1 MAFSAWFETEY
12 SLIEAAVG
20 GEIVDDSRLW
30 NVENSV
36 IDKIDR
42 EIIRILQVDG
52 RASYTDIGAAV
63 HLSAN
68 AAADRVRRLLQNG
81 TIVGIHAV
89 VDPAALGLTI
99 EAQID
104 VKLRPTTSADDFE
117 RAIRDVPQVLTATL
131 VTGSFDYALRV
142 ACSERSDL
150 ATLTETIRDKA
161 GAQETYSRIILREV
175 KVGMPAARRAGTRAK
190 APARRG

>member
-1 MAFSAWFETEY
+1 M
-12 SLIEAAVG
+12 
-20 GEIVDDSRLW
+20 
-30 NVENSV
+30 
-36 IDKIDR
+36 DKIDR
-42 EIIRILQVDG
+42 EILRVLQSDG
-52 RASYTDIGAAV
+52 RCSFTDLGAAV

-68 AAADRVRRLLQNG
+68 AAADRVRRLVESG

-104 VKLRPTTSADDFE
+104 VKLRPTTTAESFE
-117 RAIRDVPQVLTATL
+117 RAIRDVPQVSTATL

-142 ACSERSDL
+142 ACSDRADL
-150 ATLTETIRDKA
+150 AAVTETIRERA

-175 KVGMPAARRAGTRAK
+175 HVGRGVAAATPARAK
-190 APARRG
+190 ARARRR

>member
-1 MAFSAWFETEY
+1 
-12 SLIEAAVG
+12 V
-20 GEIVDDSRLW
+20 
-30 NVENSV
+30 
-36 IDKIDR
+36 DKIDR
-42 EIIRILQVDG
+42 EIIRVLQADG
-52 RASYTDIGAAV
+52 RCSFTELGAAV

-68 AAADRVRRLLQNG
+68 AAADRVRRLLESG

-104 VKLRPTTSADDFE
+104 VKLRPTTTADAFE
-117 RAIRDVPQVLTATL
+117 RAIRDVPQVSTATL

-142 ACSERSDL
+142 ACSDRADL
-150 ATLTETIRDKA
+150 AAVTETIRERA

-175 KVGMPAARRAGTRAK
+175 HVGRAAASRRGGARAK
-190 APARRG
+190 GSGRRR

>member
-1 MAFSAWFETEY
+1 M
-12 SLIEAAVG
+12 
-20 GEIVDDSRLW
+20 
-30 NVENSV
+30 
-36 IDKIDR
+36 DKIDR
-42 EIIRILQVDG
+42 EIIRVLQADG
-52 RASYTDIGAAV
+52 RCSFTDLGAAV

-68 AAADRVRRLLQNG
+68 AAADRVRRLLESG

-104 VKLRPTTSADDFE
+104 VKLRPTTTAEAFE
-117 RAIRDVPQVLTATL
+117 RAIRDVSQVSTATL

-142 ACSERSDL
+142 ACSDRADL
-150 ATLTETIRDKA
+150 AAVTETIRERA

-175 KVGMPAARRAGTRAK
+175 HVGRGAVPTGGARAKGRARRR
-190 APARRG
+190 

>member
-1 MAFSAWFETEY
+1 M
-12 SLIEAAVG
+12 
-20 GEIVDDSRLW
+20 
-30 NVENSV
+30 
-36 IDKIDR
+36 DKTDR
-42 EIIRILQVDG
+42 EIIRHLQADG

-68 AAADRVRRLLQNG
+68 AAADRVRRLLQDG
-81 TIVGIHAV
+81 AIVGIHAI

-104 VKLRPTTSADDFE
+104 VKLRATTSADDFE

-142 ACSERSDL
+142 ASSDRADL
-150 ATLTETIRDKA
+150 AELTETIRNKA
-161 GAQETYSRIILREV
+161 GAQETYSRIILREIR
-175 KVGMPAARRAGTRAK
+175 VGAPSSRRGAAKTTAK
-190 APARRG
+190 AAAPRA

>member
-1 MAFSAWFETEY
+1 M
-12 SLIEAAVG
+12 
-20 GEIVDDSRLW
+20 R
-30 NVENSV
+30 NSV
-36 IDKIDR
+36 SIEVFLDRRFVWRRNDHHLQLITEKIPAMDKIDR
-42 EIIRILQVDG
+42 QIVRHLQADG

-68 AAADRVRRLLQNG
+68 AAAERVRRLIQDG

-104 VKLRPTTSADDFE
+104 VKLRATTSADDFE
-117 RAIRDVPQVLTATL
+117 RAIRDVPQVLTAAL
-131 VTGSFDYALRV
+131 VTGSFDFSLRI
-142 ACSERSDL
+142 ACTDRADL
-150 ATLTETIRDKA
+150 AELTETIRNKA

-175 KVGMPAARRAGTRAK
+175 RVGAPPSLRRA
-190 APARRG
+190 P